1 MAQFVSLSLHKIRV
15 NLRILIYKQPKFR
28 HEGTFGIFGEKKIR
42 YVTAPG
48 SIHKTKNIKD
58 D

>member
-1 MAQFVSLSLHKIRV
+1 MVLKLDGNSEQLG
-15 NLRILIYKQPKFR
+15 Q
-28 HEGTFGIFGEKKIR
+28 HEGTFGIFGEKKNR